1 MILSDR
7 LEVPRQMLADVYA
20 ALLLKNKSF
29 FSLATGGFALKKEM
43 LNSRRFPKMHLNLQ
57 RLLQVHYFFCNARK

>member
-7 LEVPRQMLADVYA
+7 LEVPRQMLADVFA

-29 FSLATGGFALKKEM
+29 FSLTTGGFALKKEM
-43 LNSRRFPKMHLNLQ
+43 LNS
-57 RLLQVHYFFCNARK
+57 